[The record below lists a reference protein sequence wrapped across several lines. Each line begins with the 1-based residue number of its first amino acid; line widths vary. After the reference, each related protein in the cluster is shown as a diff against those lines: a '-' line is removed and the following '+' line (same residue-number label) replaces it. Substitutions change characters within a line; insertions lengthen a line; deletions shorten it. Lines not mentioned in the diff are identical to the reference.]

1 MSEVAANIPNHPQH
15 PQSCSRIATKML
27 QIAQLV
33 ERICVF
39 IFNVYRSHFCTHI
52 SQLQHCY
59 SSAYLQGII
68 VHSMYILHCT
78 PVYCPDAQHWH
89 LTFIESCEQYT
100 HPNIRSICYMLHA
113 TGLAIFLEL
122 LYFALTARFKL
133 NPLSILS
140 KIFYKIYF

>member
-1 MSEVAANIPNHPQH
+1 MSEVAANIPNHPPH
-15 PQSCSRIATKML
+15 PQSCRKATKML

-68 VHSMYILHCT
+68 VHSMYIVHQFIT
-78 PVYCPDAQHWH
+78 QHWH

-122 LYFALTARFKL
+122 LYFALTAMFKL

-140 KIFYKIYF
+140 KILYKI